1 MEEAREIMEKK
12 IHPKVFIS
20 YSWTVQDWVVE
31 FAQRLVNAGID
42 TIVDFLNLKP
52 GNDKYQFMESM
63 VTDRTIDFVLII
75 CNKTYAEKAND
86 RTGGVGDETVIISSE
101 LYGKFKQEKFLPL
114 ILEKNED
121 ASPAV
126 PVYIKSRIYFDLSD
140 VNNYE
145 NEYEKLIR
153 HIYNEPLISKPKLGS
168 KPEWLKNSSIDIVPL
183 RSEISILKTSNN
195 DLRKNVA
202 ISDFPKNFASK
213 AKEFKIDTANS
224 DRDFIAS
231 EIVSKINAMKPLRDI
246 YLDFLQEVISSEKDI
261 VSFIYNFFETAYNEL
276 MLVDKNV
283 YSWSDYYFD
292 NYTIF
297 IWELFVC
304 TIAYLRHYE
313 KYLLIHDILTHTY
326 YLQRKIS
333 SSSNIAPCSF
343 VRFRCYP
350 TMVDNSYRYKEKLV
364 SKIADIMVARIKEPI
379 ITKKSFT
386 ETDIFLTQMSF
397 ALNQTYHEK
406 HWFALSYIYAD
417 NPDNIWIRLSSKEYC
432 EKILPLFGVS
442 SIDELKKL
450 ISTNPVT
457 PNYCYPNDLDS
468 IPPIPLQIGNYGIA
482 SLR

>member
-1 MEEAREIMEKK
+1 MSAEN
-12 IHPKVFIS
+12 HPKVFIS
-20 YSWTVQDWVVE
+20 YSWAVQEWVVKL
-31 FAQRLVNAGID
+31 AQRLVNDGID
-42 TIVDFLNLKP
+42 TIVDFWNLKP
-52 GNDKYQFMESM
+52 GNDKYKFMESM
-63 VTDRTIDFVLII
+63 VTDNTIDFVLIV
-75 CNKTYAEKAND
+75 CDKTYTEKAND

-114 ILEKNED
+114 TLEKNED
-121 ASPAV
+121 TSHTR
-126 PVYIKSRIYFDLSD
+126 PVYIKSRIYFDFSD
-140 VNNYE
+140 SDNYE

-153 HIYNEPLISKPKLGS
+153 HIYDEPFISKPKLGS
-168 KPEWLKNSSIDIVPL
+168 KPEYLKNNSVDLFSLQSGITV
-183 RSEISILKTSNN
+183 LKTSNN
-195 DLRKNVA
+195 DLRKNTAV
-202 ISDFPKNFASK
+202 SDFPKNFASK
-213 AKEFKIDTANS
+213 IKEFKIDTANS

-231 EIVSKINAMKPLRDI
+231 EIVSKIDAMKPLRDI

-261 VSFIYNFFETAYNEL
+261 ASFIYNFFETAYSEL
-276 MLVDKNV
+276 MLVDKKVHSCFKYN
-283 YSWSDYYFD
+283 FD
-292 NYTIF
+292 HYTIF

-313 KYLLIHDILTHTY
+313 KYSLIHDILTHTY
-326 YLQRKIS
+326 YLQRAIS
-333 SSSNIAPCSF
+333 SSSNIVPCSF

-350 TMVDNSYRYKEKLV
+350 TVVDDTYQYKENLV
-364 SKIADIMVARIKEPI
+364 SKTANIILARIKEPI

-386 ETDIFLTQMSF
+386 ESDIFLTQMSF

-450 ISTNPVT
+450 ISINPVT

-468 IPPIPLQIGNYGIA
+468 IPPIPLQISNYGIA